1 MCTGGRQRQQRQFGE
16 VLAVAPRGV
25 QPGLA
30 RLVHHAGT
38 APGPAVTG
46 SPATEVVPGVGLT
59 TAAAVAPEVVD
70 KDPRRTYGGPTSTY
84 LSQRHRATVARP
96 GPERPGPVV
105 TRGEDQVGQRT
116 VYPIW
121 HLGLSEGPKAVVIS
135 SPPQRA
141 QARAHQRLM

>member
-1 MCTGGRQRQQRQFGE
+1 MCTGGRQRQLRQFGE
-16 VLAVAPRGV
+16 VLAVAPRRV

-30 RLVHHAGT
+30 RLVHNAGT

-84 LSQRHRATVARP
+84 LSQRHQATVARP

-105 TRGEDQVGQRT
+105 TNGRRPGGAQDRLPHLAPRLERGAEGC
-116 VYPIW
+116 VYTLTAPSVLK
-121 HLGLSEGPKAVVIS
+121 LGPTSG
-135 SPPQRA
+135 
-141 QARAHQRLM
+141 